1 MKKLKLITRNF
12 RFFFPLI
19 LKSYPILIILL
30 IFGALLNSASSFI
43 WILLP
48 KEIIEE
54 LTGDKNI
61 TKLIIIVLVFVIS
74 NFIINTLSDIS
85 SRKCSYYARKADFK
99 IDKMVNDKIMKVDY
113 FRLESPEFKDLVS
126 RAKKGMNEYSSG
138 IYSIIYNLQSVV
150 STIVTISGVIGIIIF
165 SKQYLVM
172 LVSALAIVLNY
183 IVETKSK
190 KIEKDFNDSF
200 VRFWRKLNYY
210 NRNIFSFQSQKEL
223 RMYNC
228 KKMIDDTCE
237 KENSEA
243 FKQYRINARKNQKL
257 WSFEGFVYIFLT
269 RFSAILLLT
278 YSCYKGNITLAVFS
292 MLFSSLETFDG
303 QVFQLIST
311 LKQYFQECEYQND
324 FIDLMEYKS
333 VFKNGKLPLDELT
346 SIEFKNV
353 SFKYPGCENYVLE
366 NVSFKIDNKEKISL
380 VGLNGSGKTTLIKLL
395 CRFFKVDEG
404 EILINGINIE
414 EYDYENYM
422 AKLAIVFQDFYII
435 SFSVKS
441 NVANIDNNPEKL
453 YDCLKRAGAYD
464 YIMSL
469 DKKEYTY
476 VNKWFDKT
484 GIEFS
489 GGERQKLAIARC
501 LYKDGDFVVLDEP
514 TSALDPMAEAEIY
527 YHFNDIVGKKLTLF
541 ISHRLSSCIFSD
553 RILVLDG
560 ARIVETGTHKELM
573 KKEKSLYK
581 KMFEEQAKYYQE

>member
-243 FKQYRINARKNQKL
+243 FKLYRINARKNQKL

-353 SFKYPGCENYVLE
+353 SFKYPGCKNYVLE